1 MDQRIDLT
9 EDSIFE
15 GRIPRVDDDGVRNFV
30 EYFEG
35 CLCNEYLISEE
46 LEGRVDTWQFAKYFA
61 NMCDEDDKNPAIKDF
76 DMSMIAVDEYAED
89 FESYIDNSYKTTHQ
103 TIKFDLNRPTSNIN
117 ITVSPST
124 AYIPGNTIS
133 DGWYLLPS
141 TGYISRNTIND
152 DVWYHTNSYDIINTT
167 NSTSYYTMVLKTEK
181 VKPKYDKCLTDKIDF
196 EKRKVPIREIDGF
209 FDLHSEEENILCDPI
224 YRHMDLDIS
233 EESRRMIDRI
243 LGNRIINNSI
253 RISTTS
259 SYTFDEIDSAF
270 RRTTWLNDLDFE

>member
-15 GRIPRVDDDGVRNFV
+15 GRIPRVDYDGVRNFV
-30 EYFEG
+30 EYFEE
-35 CLCNEYLISEE
+35 CLCNEYLIREE

-76 DMSMIAVDEYAED
+76 DMNMIAVDEYAED
-89 FESYIDNSYKTTHQ
+89 FESYVDNSYKTTHQ
-103 TIKFDLNRPTSNIN
+103 TIKFDLNRPTPNIN

-141 TGYISRNTIND
+141 TSYISRNTISDGWRHINLY
-152 DVWYHTNSYDIINTT
+152 DVIDTAT
-167 NSTSYYTMVLKTEK
+167 STSYYTMVLKTEK

-196 EKRKVPIREIDGF
+196 EKRKVPIKEIDGF
-209 FDLHSEEENILCDPI
+209 FDLHSEEESILCNPI
-224 YRHMDLDIS
+224 YLHMDLDIS
-233 EESRRMIDRI
+233 EESRIMIDRI
-243 LGNRIINNSI
+243 LENRIINNSI
-253 RISTTS
+253 QISTTS

-270 RRTTWLNDLDFE
+270 MRNTWLNDPDFE

>member
-15 GRIPRVDDDGVRNFV
+15 GRIPRANDNGVRNFV

-76 DMSMIAVDEYAED
+76 DMNMIALDEYVEG
-89 FESYIDNSYKTTHQ
+89 FESYVDNSYKTTYQ

-117 ITVSPST
+117 IAVSPST
-124 AYIPGNTIS
+124 SYISGNTIS
-133 DGWYLLPS
+133 DGWYLLP
-141 TGYISRNTIND
+141 RNTNRD
-152 DVWYHTNSYDIINTT
+152 GWYHTNSYDIIDTT
-167 NSTSYYTMVLKTEK
+167 TSTSYYTMVLKTEE

-209 FDLHSEEENILCDPI
+209 FDLHSEEESILCDPI

-233 EESRRMIDRI
+233 EESRITIDRF
-243 LGNRIINNSI
+243 LENGIINNSI

-270 RRTTWLNDLDFE
+270 MRTTWLNDLDFE

>member
-15 GRIPRVDDDGVRNFV
+15 GRIPRVDYDGVRNFV
-30 EYFEG
+30 EYFEE

-46 LEGRVDTWQFAKYFA
+46 LEGRVDTHQFAKYFA

-89 FESYIDNSYKTTHQ
+89 FESYVDNSYKTKYQ

-141 TGYISRNTIND
+141 TSYISRNTISDGWRHINL
-152 DVWYHTNSYDIINTT
+152 YDIIDTAT
-167 NSTSYYTMVLKTEK
+167 STSYYTMVLKTEK

-196 EKRKVPIREIDGF
+196 EKRKVPIREIDEF
-209 FDLHSEEENILCDPI
+209 FDLHSEEESILCDPI

-253 RISTTS
+253 QISTTS
-259 SYTFDEIDSAF
+259 SYTFDELDSAF
-270 RRTTWLNDLDFE
+270 MRTTWLNDPDFE

>member
-15 GRIPRVDDDGVRNFV
+15 GRIPRVDYDGVRNFV
-30 EYFEG
+30 EYFEE

-76 DMSMIAVDEYAED
+76 DMSMIALDVYVED

-124 AYIPGNTIS
+124 AYISGNTIS

-141 TGYISRNTIND
+141 TSYISRNTISD
-152 DVWYHTNSYDIINTT
+152 GWRHIDLYDVIDTAT
-167 NSTSYYTMVLKTEK
+167 STSYYTMVLKTEE

-196 EKRKVPIREIDGF
+196 EKRKVPIKEIDGF
-209 FDLHSEEENILCDPI
+209 FDLHSEEEGILCDPI
-224 YRHMDLDIS
+224 YRHMDVDIS
-233 EESRRMIDRI
+233 EESLRMIDRI
-243 LGNRIINNSI
+243 LENRIINNSI

-270 RRTTWLNDLDFE
+270 MRNTWLNDPDFE

>member
-76 DMSMIAVDEYAED
+76 DMNMIAVDEYAED
-89 FESYIDNSYKTTHQ
+89 FESYVDNSYKTTHQ
-103 TIKFDLNRPTSNIN
+103 TIKFDLNRPTPNIN

-141 TGYISRNTIND
+141 TSYISRNTISDGWRHINLY
-152 DVWYHTNSYDIINTT
+152 DVIDTAT
-167 NSTSYYTMVLKTEK
+167 STSYYTMVLKTEK

-196 EKRKVPIREIDGF
+196 EKRKVPIKEIDGF
-209 FDLHSEEENILCDPI
+209 FDLHSEEESILCNPI
-224 YRHMDLDIS
+224 YLHMDLDIS
-233 EESRRMIDRI
+233 EESRIMIDRI
-243 LGNRIINNSI
+243 LENRIINNSI
-253 RISTTS
+253 QISTTS

-270 RRTTWLNDLDFE
+270 MRNTWLNDPDFE

>member
-9 EDSIFE
+9 EDSIFD

-30 EYFEG
+30 EYFEE

-76 DMSMIAVDEYAED
+76 DMSMIAFDEYVED
-89 FESYIDNSYKTTHQ
+89 FESYVDNSYKTTHQ
-103 TIKFDLNRPTSNIN
+103 TIKFDLNRLTPNIN

-124 AYIPGNTIS
+124 SYISGNTIS
-133 DGWYLLPS
+133 DGWYLLP
-141 TGYISRNTIND
+141 RNTISD
-152 DVWYHTNSYDIINTT
+152 GWHRTNSYDIIDTST
-167 NSTSYYTMVLKTEK
+167 STSYYTMVLKTEE

-196 EKRKVPIREIDGF
+196 EKRKVPIKEIDGF
-209 FDLHSEEENILCDPI
+209 FDLHSEEESILCDPI

-233 EESRRMIDRI
+233 EESRIMIDR
-243 LGNRIINNSI
+243 LLENGIINNSI

-270 RRTTWLNDLDFE
+270 MRTTWLNDPDFE

>member
-76 DMSMIAVDEYAED
+76 DMSMIAFDEYVED
-89 FESYIDNSYKTTHQ
+89 FESYVDNSYKTTHQ
-103 TIKFDLNRPTSNIN
+103 TIKFDLNRPTPNIN

-124 AYIPGNTIS
+124 TYIPGNTIS

-141 TGYISRNTIND
+141 TSYISRNTISDGWRHINLY
-152 DVWYHTNSYDIINTT
+152 DVIDTAT
-167 NSTSYYTMVLKTEK
+167 STSYYTMVLKTEE

-196 EKRKVPIREIDGF
+196 EKRKVPIKEIDGF
-209 FDLHSEEENILCDPI
+209 FDLHSEEESILCNPI
-224 YRHMDLDIS
+224 YLHMDLDIS
-233 EESRRMIDRI
+233 EESRIMIDRI
-243 LGNRIINNSI
+243 LENRIINNSI
-253 RISTTS
+253 QISTTS

-270 RRTTWLNDLDFE
+270 MRNTWLNDPDFE

>member
-9 EDSIFE
+9 EDSIFD

-46 LEGRVDTWQFAKYFA
+46 LEGRDDTWQFAKYFA

-89 FESYIDNSYKTTHQ
+89 FESYVDNSYKTTHQ
-103 TIKFDLNRPTSNIN
+103 TIKFDLNRPTPNIN

-124 AYIPGNTIS
+124 TYIPGNTIS

-141 TGYISRNTIND
+141 TSYISRNTISDGWRHINLY
-152 DVWYHTNSYDIINTT
+152 DVIDTAT
-167 NSTSYYTMVLKTEK
+167 STSYYTMVLKTEE

-196 EKRKVPIREIDGF
+196 EKRKVPIKEIDGF
-209 FDLHSEEENILCDPI
+209 FDLHSEEESILCNPI
-224 YRHMDLDIS
+224 YLHMDLDIS
-233 EESRRMIDRI
+233 EESRIMIDRI
-243 LGNRIINNSI
+243 LENRIINNSI
-253 RISTTS
+253 QISTTS

-270 RRTTWLNDLDFE
+270 MRNTWLNDPDFE

>member
-76 DMSMIAVDEYAED
+76 DMSMIAFDEYVED
-89 FESYIDNSYKTTHQ
+89 FESYVDNSYKTTHQ

-117 ITVSPST
+117 IAVSPST
-124 AYIPGNTIS
+124 SYISGNTIS

-141 TGYISRNTIND
+141 TSYISRNTISD
-152 DVWYHTNSYDIINTT
+152 GWRRINSYDIIDTAT
-167 NSTSYYTMVLKTEK
+167 STSYYTMVLKTEE

-196 EKRKVPIREIDGF
+196 EKRKVPIKEIDGF
-209 FDLHSEEENILCDPI
+209 FDLHSEEESILCDPI
-224 YRHMDLDIS
+224 YLHMDLDIS
-233 EESRRMIDRI
+233 EESRIMIDRI
-243 LGNRIINNSI
+243 LENRIINNSI
-253 RISTTS
+253 QISTTS

-270 RRTTWLNDLDFE
+270 IRTTWLNDPDFE

>member
-9 EDSIFE
+9 EDSIFD

-89 FESYIDNSYKTTHQ
+89 FESYVDNSYKTTHQ
-103 TIKFDLNRPTSNIN
+103 TIKFDLNRPTPNIN

-141 TGYISRNTIND
+141 TSYISRNTISDGWRHINLY
-152 DVWYHTNSYDIINTT
+152 DVIDTAT
-167 NSTSYYTMVLKTEK
+167 STSYYTMVLKTEK

-196 EKRKVPIREIDGF
+196 EKRKVPIKEIDGF
-209 FDLHSEEENILCDPI
+209 FDLHSEEESILCNPI
-224 YRHMDLDIS
+224 YLHMDLDIS
-233 EESRRMIDRI
+233 EESRIMIDRI
-243 LGNRIINNSI
+243 LENRIINNSI
-253 RISTTS
+253 QISTTS

-270 RRTTWLNDLDFE
+270 MRNTWLNDPDFE

>member
-9 EDSIFE
+9 EDSIFD
-15 GRIPRVDDDGVRNFV
+15 GRIPRVDYDGVRNFV
-30 EYFEG
+30 EYFEE

-76 DMSMIAVDEYAED
+76 DMNMIAVDEYAED
-89 FESYIDNSYKTTHQ
+89 FESYVDNSYKTTHQ
-103 TIKFDLNRPTSNIN
+103 TIKFDLNRPTPNIN

-141 TGYISRNTIND
+141 TSYISRNTISDGWRHINLY
-152 DVWYHTNSYDIINTT
+152 DVIDTAT
-167 NSTSYYTMVLKTEK
+167 STSYYTMVLKTEK

-196 EKRKVPIREIDGF
+196 EKRKVPIKEIDGF
-209 FDLHSEEENILCDPI
+209 FDLHSEEESILCNPI
-224 YRHMDLDIS
+224 YLHMDLDIS
-233 EESRRMIDRI
+233 EESRIMIDRI
-243 LGNRIINNSI
+243 LENRIINNSI
-253 RISTTS
+253 QISTTS

-270 RRTTWLNDLDFE
+270 MRNTWLNDPDFE

>member
-76 DMSMIAVDEYAED
+76 DMSMIALDVYVED

-103 TIKFDLNRPTSNIN
+103 TIKFDLNRPTPNIN

-133 DGWYLLPS
+133 DGWYLLP
-141 TGYISRNTIND
+141 RNTISD
-152 DVWYHTNSYDIINTT
+152 GWHRTNSYDIIDTT

-209 FDLHSEEENILCDPI
+209 FDLHSEEESILCDPI
-224 YRHMDLDIS
+224 YRHMDVDIS
-233 EESRRMIDRI
+233 EESRIMIDRI
-243 LGNRIINNSI
+243 LENRIINNSI

-270 RRTTWLNDLDFE
+270 MRTTWLNDLDFE

>member
-15 GRIPRVDDDGVRNFV
+15 GRIPRVDYDGVRNFV
-30 EYFEG
+30 EYFEE

-61 NMCDEDDKNPAIKDF
+61 NMCDENDKNPAIKDF
-76 DMSMIAVDEYAED
+76 DMSMIAFDEYAED
-89 FESYIDNSYKTTHQ
+89 FESYVDNSYKTTHQ
-103 TIKFDLNRPTSNIN
+103 TIKFDLNRPTPNIN

-141 TGYISRNTIND
+141 TSYISRNTISDGWRHINLY
-152 DVWYHTNSYDIINTT
+152 DVIDTAT
-167 NSTSYYTMVLKTEK
+167 STSYYTMVLKTEK

-196 EKRKVPIREIDGF
+196 EKRKVPIKEIDGF
-209 FDLHSEEENILCDPI
+209 FDLHSEEESILCNPI
-224 YRHMDLDIS
+224 YLHMDLDIS
-233 EESRRMIDRI
+233 EESRIMIDRI
-243 LGNRIINNSI
+243 LENRIINNSI
-253 RISTTS
+253 QISTTS

-270 RRTTWLNDLDFE
+270 MRNTWLNDPDFE

>member
-15 GRIPRVDDDGVRNFV
+15 GRIPRANDNGVRNFV

-76 DMSMIAVDEYAED
+76 DMSMIALDEYAED
-89 FESYIDNSYKTTHQ
+89 FESYVDNSYKTTHQ
-103 TIKFDLNRPTSNIN
+103 TIKFDLNRPTSKIN

-133 DGWYLLPS
+133 DGWYLLP
-141 TGYISRNTIND
+141 RNTISD
-152 DVWYHTNSYDIINTT
+152 GWHRTNSYDIIDTT

-209 FDLHSEEENILCDPI
+209 FDLHSEEESILCNPI
-224 YRHMDLDIS
+224 YLHMDLDIS
-233 EESRRMIDRI
+233 EESRIMIDRI
-243 LGNRIINNSI
+243 LENRIINNSI
-253 RISTTS
+253 QISTTS
-259 SYTFDEIDSAF
+259 SYMFDEIDSAF
-270 RRTTWLNDLDFE
+270 MRTTWLNDPDFE

>member
-15 GRIPRVDDDGVRNFV
+15 GRIPRVYDDGVRNFV

-46 LEGRVDTWQFAKYFA
+46 LEGRVDTHQFAKYFA
-61 NMCDEDDKNPAIKDF
+61 NMCDEDDKNPSIKDF

-89 FESYIDNSYKTTHQ
+89 FESYVDNSYKTKYQ

-117 ITVSPST
+117 IAVSPST
-124 AYIPGNTIS
+124 SYISGNTIS
-133 DGWYLLPS
+133 DGWYLLP
-141 TGYISRNTIND
+141 RNTNSD
-152 DVWYHTNSYDIINTT
+152 SWYRTNSYDIINTT
-167 NSTSYYTMVLKTEK
+167 NSTSYYTMVLKTEE

-209 FDLHSEEENILCDPI
+209 FDLHSEEESILCDPI

-233 EESRRMIDRI
+233 EESRIMIDRI
-243 LGNRIINNSI
+243 LENEIINNSI

-270 RRTTWLNDLDFE
+270 MRTTWLNDLDFE

>member
-15 GRIPRVDDDGVRNFV
+15 GRIPRVDYDGVRNFV
-30 EYFEG
+30 EYFEE

-76 DMSMIAVDEYAED
+76 DMNMIAVDEYAED
-89 FESYIDNSYKTTHQ
+89 FESYVDNSYKTTHQ
-103 TIKFDLNRPTSNIN
+103 TIKFDLNRPTSKIN

-141 TGYISRNTIND
+141 TSYISRNTISDGWRHINLY
-152 DVWYHTNSYDIINTT
+152 DVIDTAT
-167 NSTSYYTMVLKTEK
+167 STSYYTMVLKTEK

-196 EKRKVPIREIDGF
+196 EKRKVPIKEIDGF
-209 FDLHSEEENILCDPI
+209 FDLHSEEESILCDPI
-224 YRHMDLDIS
+224 YRHMDVDIS
-233 EESRRMIDRI
+233 EESRIMIDRI
-243 LGNRIINNSI
+243 LENRIINNSI

-259 SYTFDEIDSAF
+259 SYTYDEIDSAF
-270 RRTTWLNDLDFE
+270 MRNTWLNDPDFE

>member
-15 GRIPRVDDDGVRNFV
+15 GRIPRVYDDGVRNFV

-46 LEGRVDTWQFAKYFA
+46 LEGRVDTHQFAKYFA

-89 FESYIDNSYKTTHQ
+89 FESYVDNSYKTKYQ

-117 ITVSPST
+117 ITNSTST
-124 AYIPGNTIS
+124 AYISGNTIS
-133 DGWYLLPS
+133 DGWYLLP
-141 TGYISRNTIND
+141 RNTNRD
-152 DVWYHTNSYDIINTT
+152 GWYHTNSYDIIDTT
-167 NSTSYYTMVLKTEK
+167 TSTSYYTMVLKTEE

-196 EKRKVPIREIDGF
+196 EKKKVPIREIDEF
-209 FDLHSEEENILCDPI
+209 FDLHSEKENILCDPI

-243 LGNRIINNSI
+243 LENRIINNSI

-270 RRTTWLNDLDFE
+270 MRTTWLNDLDFE

>member
-15 GRIPRVDDDGVRNFV
+15 GRIPRVDYDGVRNFV
-30 EYFEG
+30 EYFEE

-76 DMSMIAVDEYAED
+76 DMNMIAVDEYAED
-89 FESYIDNSYKTTHQ
+89 FESYVDNSYKTTHQ
-103 TIKFDLNRPTSNIN
+103 TIKFDLNRPTPNIN

-141 TGYISRNTIND
+141 TSYISRNTISDGWRHINLY
-152 DVWYHTNSYDIINTT
+152 DVIDTAT
-167 NSTSYYTMVLKTEK
+167 STSYYTMVLKTEK

-196 EKRKVPIREIDGF
+196 EKRKVPIKEIDGF
-209 FDLHSEEENILCDPI
+209 FDLHSEEESILCDPI
-224 YRHMDLDIS
+224 YRHMDVDIS
-233 EESRRMIDRI
+233 EESRIMIDRI
-243 LGNRIINNSI
+243 LENRIINNSI

-270 RRTTWLNDLDFE
+270 MRNTWLNDPDFE

>member
-15 GRIPRVDDDGVRNFV
+15 GRIPRVDYDGVRNFV
-30 EYFEG
+30 EYFEE

-61 NMCDEDDKNPAIKDF
+61 NMCDEDNKNPAIKDF
-76 DMSMIAVDEYAED
+76 DMSMIAFDEYVED
-89 FESYIDNSYKTTHQ
+89 FESYVDNSYKTTHQ

-117 ITVSPST
+117 IAVSPST
-124 AYIPGNTIS
+124 GYISGNTIS
-133 DGWYLLPS
+133 DGWH
-141 TGYISRNTIND
+141 R
-152 DVWYHTNSYDIINTT
+152 TNSYDIIDTT

-209 FDLHSEEENILCDPI
+209 FDLHSEEESILCNPI
-224 YRHMDLDIS
+224 YLHMDLDIS
-233 EESRRMIDRI
+233 EESRIMIDRI
-243 LGNRIINNSI
+243 LENRIINNSI
-253 RISTTS
+253 QISTTS

-270 RRTTWLNDLDFE
+270 MRTTWLNDPDFE

>member
-15 GRIPRVDDDGVRNFV
+15 GRIPRVDYDGVRNFV
-30 EYFEG
+30 EYFEE

-76 DMSMIAVDEYAED
+76 DMSMIALDVYVED

-124 AYIPGNTIS
+124 AYISGNTIS

-141 TGYISRNTIND
+141 TSYISRNTISD
-152 DVWYHTNSYDIINTT
+152 GWRHIDLYDVIDTAT
-167 NSTSYYTMVLKTEK
+167 STSYYTMVLKTEE

-196 EKRKVPIREIDGF
+196 EKRKVPIKEIDGF
-209 FDLHSEEENILCDPI
+209 FDLHSEEESILCDPI
-224 YRHMDLDIS
+224 YRHMDVDIS
-233 EESRRMIDRI
+233 EESRIMIDRI
-243 LGNRIINNSI
+243 LENRIINNSI

-270 RRTTWLNDLDFE
+270 MRNTWLNDPDFE

>member
-89 FESYIDNSYKTTHQ
+89 FESYIDNSYKTKYQ
-103 TIKFDLNRPTSNIN
+103 TIKFDLNRPTPNIN

-124 AYIPGNTIS
+124 SYISRNTIS

-141 TGYISRNTIND
+141 TSYISRNTISDGWRHINL
-152 DVWYHTNSYDIINTT
+152 YDIIDTST
-167 NSTSYYTMVLKTEK
+167 STSYYTMVLKTEE

-196 EKRKVPIREIDGF
+196 EKRKVPIREIDEF
-209 FDLHSEEENILCDPI
+209 FDLHSEEESILCDPI

-253 RISTTS
+253 QISTTS
-259 SYTFDEIDSAF
+259 SYMFDEIDSAF
-270 RRTTWLNDLDFE
+270 MRNTWLNDPDFE

>member
-15 GRIPRVDDDGVRNFV
+15 GRIPRANDNGVRNFV
-30 EYFEG
+30 EYFEE

-61 NMCDEDDKNPAIKDF
+61 NMCDEDNKNPAIKDF
-76 DMSMIAVDEYAED
+76 DMSMIAFDEYVED
-89 FESYIDNSYKTTHQ
+89 FESYVDNSYKTTHQ

-117 ITVSPST
+117 IAVSPST
-124 AYIPGNTIS
+124 SYISGNTIS

-141 TGYISRNTIND
+141 TSYISRNTISDGWRHINLY
-152 DVWYHTNSYDIINTT
+152 DVIDTT
-167 NSTSYYTMVLKTEK
+167 TSTSYYTMVLKTEK

-209 FDLHSEEENILCDPI
+209 FDLYSEEEGILCDPI

-253 RISTTS
+253 QISTTS

-270 RRTTWLNDLDFE
+270 MRNTWLNDPDFE

>member
-61 NMCDEDDKNPAIKDF
+61 NMCDEDNKNPDIKDF
-76 DMSMIAVDEYAED
+76 DMSMIAFDEYVED
-89 FESYIDNSYKTTHQ
+89 FESYVDNSYKTTHQ
-103 TIKFDLNRPTSNIN
+103 TIKFDLNRPTPNIN

-124 AYIPGNTIS
+124 TYIPGNTIS

-141 TGYISRNTIND
+141 TSYISRNTISD
-152 DVWYHTNSYDIINTT
+152 GWRHIDLYDVIDTAT
-167 NSTSYYTMVLKTEK
+167 STSYYTMVLKTEE

-196 EKRKVPIREIDGF
+196 EKRKVPIKEIDGF
-209 FDLHSEEENILCDPI
+209 FDLHSEEESILCDPI
-224 YRHMDLDIS
+224 YRHMDVDIS
-233 EESRRMIDRI
+233 EESRIMIDRI
-243 LGNRIINNSI
+243 LENRIINNSI

-270 RRTTWLNDLDFE
+270 MRNTWLNDPDFE